1 MNIRPLTTFQLKKIF
16 QYQVAKSCS
25 KHDPY
30 KFSIIDY
37 KTDNN
42 FYNHRYENNKLRGS
56 SNGTYKLYDLGAN
69 GGVLQLQYNTV
80 KSNSINHSDI
90 QIQEQLDANPTKI
103 TVGPFYTQ
111 DLDYDSKHI
120 PILNENIYYDDKPIE
135 VINFYRRDLFDY
147 RSL

>member
-1 MNIRPLTTFQLKKIF
+1 M
-16 QYQVAKSCS
+16 
-25 KHDPY
+25 
-30 KFSIIDY
+30 
-37 KTDNN
+37 
-42 FYNHRYENNKLRGS
+42 
-56 SNGTYKLYDLGAN
+56 
-69 GGVLQLQYNTV
+69 QYNTV

-111 DLDYDSKHI
+111 DFDYDSKHI
-120 PILNENIYYDDKPIE
+120 PILNENIYCDDKPIE